1 VTDHRPPRQD
11 AALGGVDQLLACAA
25 AGVAAARVA
34 AAVIA
39 PALLAGTALAYALRR
54 AVVVDA
60 IDADAPPGTLV
71 RLEGDDLGRALTTG
85 LTVHDVGLADPLGA
99 ARVSGAWPD
108 ELVVARAQPGSTAV
122 GAELTA
128 PLAACLDRL
137 VDRVASELAR
147 WGAAPAPRV

>member
-1 VTDHRPPRQD
+1 MTDHRPARQD
-11 AALGGVDQLLACAA
+11 AALGGVDQLGVRA

-39 PALLAGTALAYALRR
+39 PALLAGTALAYALCR

-128 PLAACLDRL
+128 PLAACFDRL

>member
-1 VTDHRPPRQD
+1 MR
-11 AALGGVDQLLACAA
+11 A

-39 PALLAGTALAYALRR
+39 PALLAGTALAYTLRR

-85 LTVHDVGLADPLGA
+85 LTVHDVGLAEPLGA
-99 ARVSGAWPD
+99 ARVSGTWPD

-147 WGAAPAPRV
+147 WRAAPAPRV